1 MVEIVEYSDDDKKEL
16 IPSPV
21 AIGCVDVTPK
31 SSREIVCG
39 KETASSTFSLFFQAD
54 HMMNPNQ
61 KSPKNG

>member
-31 SSREIVCG
+31 SSRERVCG
-39 KETASSTFSLFFQAD
+39 KEAASSTLSFFRAD
-54 HMMNPNQ
+54 HMMNANH
-61 KSPKNG
+61 KSPKNR